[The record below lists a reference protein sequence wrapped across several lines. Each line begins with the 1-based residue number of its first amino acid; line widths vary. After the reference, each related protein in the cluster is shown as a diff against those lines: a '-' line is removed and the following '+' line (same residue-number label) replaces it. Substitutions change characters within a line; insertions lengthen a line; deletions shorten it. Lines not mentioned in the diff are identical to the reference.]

1 MTLSYM
7 EFECRICKHIFTQ
20 TSRTRKLEFCEPC
33 KKIRKSQ
40 QSKINSE
47 RIMKERKQ
55 EAKSILHGASNF
67 SQYSFCKDCKR
78 PILDQSRSKKKARCE
93 FCSINH
99 VVKIKQLSAE
109 RIARENREK
118 KKLATNT
125 NDDLINT

>member
-7 EFECRICKHIFTQ
+7 EFECRICKHIFPQ

-47 RIMKERKQ
+47 RIMKERKK

-67 SQYSFCKDCKR
+67 SRSSYCHDCRK
-78 PILDQSRSKKKARCE
+78 PIIDQSRSKKKERCE
-93 FCSINH
+93 PCANNSYFDYQAIIC
-99 VVKIKQLSAE
+99 
-109 RIARENREK
+109 
-118 KKLATNT
+118 
-125 NDDLINT
+125 